1 MAPAPKFSP
10 QEQQERI
17 ISGAIECINATSITD
32 FTMAKIAATA
42 GLSMGSVYKFF
53 QSKEDIIVA
62 LAHRS
67 FKHVSS
73 VFDQVLKLPLRT
85 PEKIIAVCLISP
97 EKMQLFPFCYELES
111 YATNDAVLKK
121 ASPQWTQTM
130 IEASTHCENAF
141 RQTLCQGINSGELES
156 CQDHGQL
163 MEEIIVS
170 TWSMAVGYEQ
180 VQRVRQSRQ
189 IIEGTSSVMDSLK
202 LDDPIVRSMVR
213 LINSYPW
220 KYPLDENSLRSTE
233 SELIKLDLR

>member
-1 MAPAPKFSP
+1 
-10 QEQQERI
+10 
-17 ISGAIECINATSITD
+17 
-32 FTMAKIAATA
+32 
-42 GLSMGSVYKFF
+42 
-53 QSKEDIIVA
+53 
-62 LAHRS
+62 
-67 FKHVSS
+67 
-73 VFDQVLKLPLRT
+73 
-85 PEKIIAVCLISP
+85 
-97 EKMQLFPFCYELES
+97 
-111 YATNDAVLKK
+111 
-121 ASPQWTQTM
+121 M